1 MQVDILFRNARLV
14 DGAGTPWFRG
24 DLAVREGKIAAMGN
38 LSGIEAGRVIDAEDR
53 YLMPGF
59 IDAHTHYD
67 WVLLEKP
74 AIYAELCQGVTTLA
88 IGQCGYSGAP
98 VSDESIE
105 LYNKYVGFLRGG
117 FNPDWTW
124 RSFKE
129 WLDRLDSLPLGQN
142 VRSFAG
148 HATIWMTALGF
159 TYHRPDQGEMQ
170 KMVSMLE
177 RCMEEGACGM
187 TSGLVYSPGMN
198 CPSDEMMEIVRG
210 LISHRGVYETHMRSE
225 SARMV
230 ECVKDSI
237 AVGEKNG
244 VPVQIAH
251 HKAAGPRNWG
261 SIKTSLRL
269 IEEARERGVDV
280 TFNQYPYDSAST
292 TLRAILPV
300 WVHEGGVDAVC
311 ERLTSKELRK
321 KIIQEILETDCAWEN
336 FYEVTS
342 GGPNGIVLLNFPKTP
357 EVEGKTLSE
366 AAAMMQTTPVEAAL
380 DLIVANKGEDASAY
394 RFMCE
399 EDILYGLRHP
409 AGMVA
414 SDSIP
419 APEGSNGHPR
429 GAGTFVRLLDHCV
442 KQTGALKLEEAVRR
456 ITSAPARRLG
466 IMDRGLLAPNLAAD
480 LVLLNMETLQ
490 DNATYEQPQGRPVGI
505 DLVMVNGKIAMENG
519 QEKEIGAGR
528 VLR

>member
-1 MQVDILFRNARLV
+1 MQADILFQNARLV

-24 DLAVREGKIAAMGN
+24 DLAVREGAIVAMGN
-38 LSGIEAGRVIDAEDR
+38 LPGMEAGQVIDARDR

-67 WVLLEKP
+67 WVLLKKP
-74 AIYAELCQGVTTLA
+74 AIFAELRQGVTTLA

-98 VSDESIE
+98 VSDDSIE

-117 FNPDWTW
+117 VTPDWTW

-129 WLDRLDSLPLGQN
+129 WLDHLDSLPLGQN
-142 VRSFAG
+142 VRSYVG

-159 TYHRPDQGEMQ
+159 TYHRPDPDEMK

-198 CPSDEMMEIVRG
+198 CLHDEMTEVVRG
-210 LISHRGVYETHMRSE
+210 LVPRRGVYETHMRSE
-225 SARMV
+225 SSRMV

-237 AVGEKNG
+237 AVGEANG
-244 VPVQIAH
+244 IPVQIAH
-251 HKAAGPRNWG
+251 HKAAGPKNWG
-261 SIKTSLRL
+261 SIKESLRL
-269 IEEARERGVDV
+269 VAEARERGVDV

-300 WVHEGGVDAVC
+300 WVHEGGVDALC
-311 ERLTSKELRK
+311 ERLATKATRERIIKEV
-321 KIIQEILETDCAWEN
+321 LETDCAWEN
-336 FYEVTS
+336 FYEIVS
-342 GGPNGIVLLNFPKTP
+342 GGPDGIVLLNFPNTP

-366 AAAMMQTTPVEAAL
+366 AATMMHTTPVEAAL
-380 DLIVANKGEDASAY
+380 DLILANRGEDASAY

-399 EDILYGLRHP
+399 EDTLYALRHP

-429 GAGTFVRLLDHCV
+429 GAGTFTRLLDHYV
-442 KQTGALKLEEAVRR
+442 KQTGALTLEEAVRR

-466 IMDRGLLAPNLAAD
+466 IMDRGLLAPGLAAD
-480 LVLLNMETLQ
+480 IVLLNMETLA
-490 DNATYEQPQGRPVGI
+490 DNATYEHPQNSPDGI
-505 DLVMVNGKIAMENG
+505 DMVMVNGKIAMENG
-519 QEKEIGAGR
+519 QEQQTGAGR